1 MFRRRLRLAG
11 TKFRRADEV
20 ADAAH
25 AAVVLSL
32 RLVELHADPLTAGEL
47 CSPTEPQSAG
57 LRDKALRL
65 RVAQT
70 QNSKLKQVILC
81 ILRLSAAFGLLLQSS
96 LILPDHS

>member
-1 MFRRRLRLAG
+1 MKPQREAIVWSVFRRRLRLAV

-47 CSPTEPQSAG
+47 CSPTKPQSAG
-57 LRDKALRL
+57 LRDKASRL

-70 QNSKLKQVILC
+70 QDSKLKTSNSLT
-81 ILRLSAAFGLLLQSS
+81 AF
-96 LILPDHS
+96 